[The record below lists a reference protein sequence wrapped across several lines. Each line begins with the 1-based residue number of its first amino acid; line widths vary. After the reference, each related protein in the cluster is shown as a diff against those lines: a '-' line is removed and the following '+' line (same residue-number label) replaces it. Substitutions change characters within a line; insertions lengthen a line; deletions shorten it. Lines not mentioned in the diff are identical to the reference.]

1 MVSGIVIIPEMVIT
15 TRGFIKKKASYGT
28 EKINFLY
35 IFPPELH
42 TLMTS
47 LF

>member
-1 MVSGIVIIPEMVIT
+1 VILEPGKNVYRAE
-15 TRGFIKKKASYGT
+15 KKKTTSYGI
-28 EKINFLY
+28 EKMYSLY